1 MKNYEA
7 TGKTYEEALEN
18 GLSALGAT
26 ISDVDITV
34 LEEGSKG
41 LFGLFGSR
49 PYKVRLTLKAVEED
63 PLADLFKKE
72 EPKKA
77 PRQEKKPVEKKAE
90 PKPAP
95 KKPEAPKAEPAPQV
109 EAVEEKK
116 VEAARP
122 APVQRKAKAAKP
134 AEKPVEAAE
143 EATEAVETEF
153 TEGEVTEVK
162 KSRSRNRN
170 RNRRRGEKKAEAAE
184 QTEAKEE
191 RKPLPPKEIKPIE
204 KPVVTMIPDDQVDA
218 ESAAG
223 KAKAFLAELTT
234 LMGVNVEIAVGND
247 EEGNVFVQMTGDTLG
262 ILIGRRGETLDAI
275 QYLTSLRVNRGQ
287 EGYTRV
293 TIDTENYRAKR
304 EDTLI
309 RLANRMANRA
319 VKTGR
324 KVSLEPMNPYERRI
338 IHSAL
343 QANEAVDTHSEG
355 EEPNRHVV
363 ITLRK

>member
-18 GLSALGAT
+18 GLTALGAT

-49 PYKVRLTLKAVEED
+49 PYKVRLTLKTVEDD

-72 EPKKA
+72 EKKPA
-77 PRQEKKPVEKKAE
+77 PRQEKKAE
-90 PKPAP
+90 PKAEKKPVE
-95 KKPEAPKAEPAPQV
+95 KKPEAPKAE
-109 EAVEEKK
+109 EKA
-116 VEAARP
+116 ERP
-122 APVQRKAKAAKP
+122 APVQRKAKAPKQEKP
-134 AEKPVEAAE
+134 AEEVTEAAE
-143 EATEAVETEF
+143 EAVQETETEAAD
-153 TEGEVTEVK
+153 GEIVVK

-170 RNRRRGEKKAEAAE
+170 RRRGGKKNHTEAAE
-184 QTEAKEE
+184 TTEVAEE
-191 RKPLPPKEIKPIE
+191 APARELPPKEVKPIV
-204 KPVVTMIPDDQVDA
+204 KPVVTMIPDDQVDP

-223 KAKAFLAELTT
+223 KAKAFLAELTAM
-234 LMGVNVEIAVGND
+234 MGVNVEIAVGND
-247 EEGNVFVQMTGDTLG
+247 EEGNVFAQMTGDTLG

-275 QYLTSLRVNRGQ
+275 QYLTSLKVNRGQ

-324 KVSLEPMNPYERRI
+324 KVSMEPMNPYERRI

-343 QANEAVDTHSEG
+343 QANQAVDTHSEG

-363 ITLRK
+363 ITIRK

>member
-49 PYKVRLTLKAVEED
+49 PYKIRLTLKTIEED
-63 PLADLFKKE
+63 PLADLFKKPE
-72 EPKKA
+72 TKKA
-77 PRQEKKPVEKKAE
+77 PRQEKKAE
-90 PKPAP
+90 PKKEQKPVE
-95 KKPEAPKAEPAPQV
+95 KKPEAPKAEEKKE
-109 EAVEEKK
+109 EAV
-116 VEAARP
+116 RP
-122 APVQRKAKAAKP
+122 APVQRKAKPAKVEKP
-134 AEKPVEAAE
+134 AEEVTEAAE
-143 EATEAVETEF
+143 VTAEETESAESE
-153 TEGEVTEVK
+153 TVVK
-162 KSRSRNRN
+162 KSRSRS
-170 RNRRRGEKKAEAAE
+170 RNRRRGGKKNRTENASAENAE
-184 QTEAKEE
+184 VKEE
-191 RKPLPPKEIKPIE
+191 APARELPPKEVKPIV

-223 KAKAFLAELTT
+223 KAKAFLAELTG

-275 QYLTSLRVNRGQ
+275 QYLTSLKVNRGQ

-324 KVSLEPMNPYERRI
+324 KVSMEPMNPYERRI

-343 QANEAVDTHSEG
+343 QANQAVDTHSEG